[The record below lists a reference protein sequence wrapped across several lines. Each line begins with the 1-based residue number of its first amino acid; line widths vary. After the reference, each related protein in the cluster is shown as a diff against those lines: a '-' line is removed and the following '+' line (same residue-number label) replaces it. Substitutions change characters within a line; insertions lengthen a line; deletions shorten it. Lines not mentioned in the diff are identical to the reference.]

1 MPQERLV
8 GLTLLMMIS
17 QAREA
22 IGIVMDLQ
30 DPTIPELPSG
40 FSWIGYLKKATTT
53 NIVARIMME

>member
-1 MPQERLV
+1 
-8 GLTLLMMIS
+8 LLMMIS